1 MSILLAAAAS
11 TLVFCAPGYPGA
23 AGDAQPYV
31 DEFAKA
37 AVRAAGWPDGSLSAV
52 YDPTEQGGVA
62 KLGRADAVLAFVP
75 YPFYV
80 EHAVQL
86 HLSPLAQADVMDI
99 GTKQKWT
106 LVAKTGRVTAATSLA
121 GYTIVSAAGYSP
133 NFVLHSALSAW
144 QVPAGVKVEPV
155 GQILSALRRV
165 ASGDQVAALLDQ
177 TQASALPTLPFAGD
191 LKAVLQSPELP
202 VAIIA
207 VVDDR
212 LPAARAKAF
221 QAGLLKL
228 WKGGAGADSLTAL
241 KLAGFVMPALPAD
254 APQPAEG
261 TAPAAKPGSGKA
273 PAATSGSGKA
283 PATKPGENRAP
294 ATKLD
299 SARLPATNAPGQS
312 QP

>member
-23 AGDAQPYV
+23 SADAQPFV

-37 AVRAAGWPDGSLSAV
+37 AVAAAGWPDGSLSAV
-52 YDPTEQGGVA
+52 YDPTEQGGLA
-62 KLGRADAVLAFVP
+62 KLAQSDAVLAFIP

-86 HLSPLAQADVMDI
+86 HLSPLVQADVAGV
-99 GTKQKWT
+99 GTKEKWT
-106 LVAKTGRVTAATSLA
+106 LVAKTGRVTAATSLP
-121 GYTIVSAAGYSP
+121 GYTIVSVAGYSA
-133 NFVLHSALSAW
+133 NFVLHSALAAW

-165 ASGDQVAALLDQ
+165 ASGEQVVALLDQ

-191 LKAVLQSPELP
+191 LKAVVQSPQLP

-207 VVDDR
+207 VVDNR

-228 WKGGAGADSLTAL
+228 GKGGAGADSLAAL

-254 APQPAEG
+254 APKLAEG
-261 TAPAAKPGSGKA
+261 NAAATRPASAKPPA
-273 PAATSGSGKA
+273 PKS
-283 PATKPGENRAP
+283 
-294 ATKLD
+294 
-299 SARLPATNAPGQS
+299 PGQPKS
-312 QP
+312 

>member
-31 DEFAKA
+31 DEFAKTA
-37 AVRAAGWPDGSLSAV
+37 ATAAGWPAGSLTAV
-52 YDPTEQGGVA
+52 YDPTEQGGLA
-62 KLGRADAVLAFVP
+62 KLNQADAVLAFVP

-80 EHAVQL
+80 EHAAQL
-86 HLSPLAQADVMDI
+86 HLSPLAQADVVGV
-99 GTKQKWT
+99 GTKEKWT
-106 LVAKTGRVTAATSLA
+106 LVTKTGRVTGAPSLV
-121 GYTIVSAAGYSP
+121 GYTIVSVAGYSP

-191 LKAVLQSPELP
+191 LKAVVQSPD
-202 VAIIA
+202 AA
-207 VVDDR
+207 R
-212 LPAARAKAF
+212 CHHRGGRQPAARRTRQGVSGGVAEV
-221 QAGLLKL
+221 GEGGRGGS
-228 WKGGAGADSLTAL
+228 GGAEGADSLGAL

-254 APQPAEG
+254 APQPGE
-261 TAPAAKPGSGKA
+261 
-273 PAATSGSGKA
+273 GKA
-283 PATKPGENRAP
+283 PATKPSGGKAP
-294 ATKLD
+294 AAK
-299 SARLPATNAPGQS
+299 PGERQGAGRES
-312 QP
+312 TGVG

>member
-23 AGDAQPYV
+23 AADAQPFV
-31 DEFAKA
+31 DEFAKV
-37 AVRAAGWPDGSLSAV
+37 AVTAAGWPSGSLSAV
-52 YDPTEQGGVA
+52 YDPTEQGGLV
-62 KLGRADAVLAFVP
+62 KLGQADAVLAFVP

-86 HLSPLAQADVMDI
+86 HLSPLVQADVVGV
-99 GTKQKWT
+99 GTKEKWT
-106 LVAKTGRVTAATSLA
+106 LVAKTGRVTAATSLS
-121 GYTIVSAAGYSP
+121 GYTIVSVAGYSP

-165 ASGDQVAALLDQ
+165 ASGDQIVALLDQ
-177 TQASALPTLPFAGD
+177 TQASALPTLPFARD
-191 LKAVLQSPELP
+191 LEAVVHSPELP
-202 VAIIA
+202 VAIVA
-207 VVDDR
+207 VVDNR

-228 WKGGAGADSLTAL
+228 GRGGAGADSLAAL

-261 TAPAAKPGSGKA
+261 KA
-273 PAATSGSGKA
+273 PAPRPHGR
-283 PATKPGENRAP
+283 PKP
-294 ATKLD
+294 
-299 SARLPATNAPGQS
+299 
-312 QP
+312 

>member
-23 AGDAQPYV
+23 AGDAQPFV

-37 AVRAAGWPDGSLSAV
+37 ATAAAGWPAGSLAAV
-52 YDPTEQGGVA
+52 YDPTEQGGMT
-62 KLGRADAVLAFVP
+62 KLGGADAVLAFVP

-80 EHAVQL
+80 EHATQL
-86 HLSPLAQADVMDI
+86 HLMPIAQADVVGV
-99 GTKQKWT
+99 GTKEKWS
-106 LVAKTGRVTAATSLA
+106 LVAKGSRVGSGLA
-121 GYTIVSAAGYSP
+121 GYTIVSVAGYSP

-165 ASGDQVAALLDQ
+165 ASGDPVAALLDQ
-177 TQASALPTLPFAGD
+177 TQATALPTLPFASD
-191 LKAVLQSPELP
+191 LKVVIQSPDVP

-207 VVDDR
+207 VVDNR

-228 WKGGAGADSLTAL
+228 GKGPGEAEKLGAL
-241 KLAGFVMPALPAD
+241 KLVGFVMPALPAD
-254 APQPAEG
+254 APVVGADAKGGGAAGAG
-261 TAPAAKPGSGKA
+261 TSGKGA
-273 PAATSGSGKA
+273 GAKAGAGTSGGAKAGTDASGKGA
-283 PATKPGENRAP
+283 GAKAGAGKTP
-294 ATKLD
+294 
-299 SARLPATNAPGQS
+299 
-312 QP
+312 

>member
-23 AGDAQPYV
+23 AGDAQPFV

-37 AVRAAGWPDGSLSAV
+37 AVAAAGWPAGSLSAV
-52 YDPTEQGGVA
+52 YDPTEQGGMT
-62 KLGRADAVLAFVP
+62 KLGGADAVLAFVP

-86 HLSPLAQADVMDI
+86 HLVPIAQADVVGV
-99 GTKQKWT
+99 GTKEKWS
-106 LVAKTGRVTAATSLA
+106 LVAKTGRVTGGPALA
-121 GYTIVSAAGYSP
+121 GYTIVSVAGYSP

-177 TQASALPTLPFAGD
+177 TQATALPTLPFAGD
-191 LKAVLQSPELP
+191 LKVVVQSADVP

-207 VVDDR
+207 VVDNR
-212 LPAARAKAF
+212 LPAARAKSF

-228 WKGGAGADSLTAL
+228 GKGPGEAEKLGTL

-254 APQPAEG
+254 APVVGAG
-261 TAPAAKPGSGKA
+261 TSGKA
-273 PAATSGSGKA
+273 AGAKAGAGMSGKGIGA
-283 PATKPGENRAP
+283 KADAGKSGKGAGAKADAGKTP
-294 ATKLD
+294 
-299 SARLPATNAPGQS
+299 
-312 QP
+312 